1 MKLDN
6 GSTMK
11 RKRSGLI
18 RRALQEYPTRRHVSD
33 LEEQD
38 RRGYEAQPQKK
49 AEIKIWEGAAIWR
62 ED

>member
-1 MKLDN
+1 
-6 GSTMK
+6 MK

-18 RRALQEYPTRRHVSD
+18 RRALQEYPKRRHVSD
-33 LEEQD
+33 LDEQD

-49 AEIKIWEGAAIWR
+49 AEIKAWEGAAVWP